1 MKNATKIVV
10 FCYLLLLT
18 GWLFV
23 GQPVRAETGKTIAYV
38 NGDSISADR
47 VQRELMR
54 IHSLRA
60 HSIQRG
66 DFDIDRL
73 VNKLIDDRLITQ
85 DARLIGLEE
94 NPDVV
99 ERVTRFRENL
109 ALRALLDDVSPDTFT
124 VSEAEIR
131 AEFERDYQRFDIRLL
146 VVNDSAFAEA
156 LADSIR
162 QGTSMS
168 RLAGTYSVGR
178 YKETSGATGIHT
190 LVSTPEKLQPYLLE
204 SDVGDLI
211 GPLYLWRLFSLIR
224 PEARLKADTAQWDS
238 LRPILAQKIHES
250 KLRAARRE
258 YAAQLR
264 SEIPVA
270 VDSTII
276 DSFLVRT
283 RQGLPASN
291 RPIITVGSSRCI
303 TESEFRMKYMF
314 RTVEEKD
321 MPAPLILADVLDE
334 QTGTLLLREEAERK
348 GYFER
353 TQFDETVKILEDS
366 LLIQAYIKEII
377 LPGITLSPEEIE
389 AYYQEHQRDYRTSS
403 QLKISTLS
411 RETREDAEKDLKNL
425 QTGTDFVWLA
435 RRNSIDAAREKG
447 GARGWVSAD
456 ELPFYI
462 FQTLDTSEVGE
473 LSGPFFFENG
483 FAIFQLND
491 RRDGEPLPLAFVTE
505 QIRRQ
510 LLQSKRVEAINATI
524 AALRE
529 QADIQLLE
537 DEIQDLRISGQM
549 N

>member
-1 MKNATKIVV
+1 MRNATKIVV
-10 FCYLLLLT
+10 FCLLLLLT

-23 GQPVRAETGKTIAYV
+23 GRPVCAETGKTIAYV

-54 IHSLRA
+54 IHSSRA

-73 VNKLIDDRLITQ
+73 VNKLIDDRLIAQ

-94 NPDVV
+94 DPDVI

-146 VVNDSAFAEA
+146 VVNDSAFAEV

-162 QGTSMS
+162 RGASMS
-168 RLAGTYSVGR
+168 RLAGMYSVGR
-178 YKETSGATGIHT
+178 YKETNGATGIHT

-224 PEARLKADTAQWDS
+224 PEARLKADTTQWDS
-238 LRPILAQKIHES
+238 LRPILEQKIHER
-250 KLRAARRE
+250 KLREARSE

-264 SEIPVA
+264 GEIPVA
-270 VDSTII
+270 VDSVII

-283 RQGLPASN
+283 HQGLPASN
-291 RPIITVGSSRCI
+291 RPIITVGSSKNI

-314 RTVEEKD
+314 RTVEETD
-321 MPAPLILADVLDE
+321 TPAPLVFADVLDE
-334 QTGTLLLREEAERK
+334 QTGILLLKEEAERK

-353 TQFDETVKILEDS
+353 TQFDENVKILEDS
-366 LLIQAYIKEII
+366 LLIQAYINEII
-377 LPGITLSPEEIE
+377 LPRITLSPKEIE
-389 AYYQEHQRDYRTSS
+389 TYYQEHQRDYRTSS

-435 RRNSIDAAREKG
+435 RRNSIDAARENG
-447 GARGWVSAD
+447 GARGWVNAD
-456 ELPFYI
+456 EIPLYI

-473 LSGPFFFENG
+473 FSGPFFFENG
-483 FAIFQLND
+483 FTIFQLND

-505 QIRRQ
+505 QIRGQ
-510 LLQSKRVEAINATI
+510 LLQSKRAEAMKATI
-524 AALRE
+524 AELRE
-529 QADIQLLE
+529 QADIRLLE
-537 DEIQDLRISGQM
+537 NEIQNLRISGQM